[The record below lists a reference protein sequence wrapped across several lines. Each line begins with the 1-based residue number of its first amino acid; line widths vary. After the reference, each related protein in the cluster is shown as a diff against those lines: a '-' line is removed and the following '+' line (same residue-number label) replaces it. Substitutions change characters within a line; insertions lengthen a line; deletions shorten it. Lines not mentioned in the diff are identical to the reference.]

1 MKGTIPLFYLYDRP
15 SKRRLD
21 LKVYD
26 WEKQADTGKHEANG
40 GHVAD
45 AAAAT
50 DIAKIVLRHLLT
62 PDDLKH
68 KQFFDATLKDGVWT
82 VECREPKSR
91 ISFPILIQIRQKTG
105 GVVKYEDPN
114 A

>member
-1 MKGTIPLFYLYDRP
+1 MFGYSYAGVAQNQT
-15 SKRRLD
+15 
-21 LKVYD
+21 
-26 WEKQADTGKHEANG
+26 DTAKHEPNG
-40 GHVAD
+40 GYVAD

-50 DIAKIVLRHLLT
+50 DIAKIVLSHLLT
-62 PDDLKH
+62 PADLKH
-68 KQFFDATLKDGVWT
+68 KEFFDATLKDGVWT
-82 VECREPKSR
+82 VQCREPKAR